1 MVRRLVLLLV
11 GASLLNVG
19 CGGPTRQVKRLDTS
33 TVTDLSGQWNDTDAR
48 LTSEALIKECFEGGW
63 LGDFREAHSRKPAV
77 RVRGVVNKTDEHIDA
92 GVFIKSIERAMV
104 NSGKVRVLAQE
115 GAELESM
122 EGEQARATS
131 GRQGDHSPVAVGNEA
146 GADYVV
152 AVRLASVLDQIE
164 GVKAKLYQINF
175 ELIDSTSGEKAWI
188 GQHQIKKVVTQD
200 KSSW

>member
-1 MVRRLVLLLV
+1 MIRRLLLLV
-11 GASLLNVG
+11 MGAGMLNVG
-19 CGGPTRQVKRLDTS
+19 CGGPTRQVHRLDTA

-48 LTSEALIKECFEGGW
+48 LTSEALIKECFAGGW
-63 LGDFREAHSRKPAV
+63 LGEFRQSKGRKPAV
-77 RVRGVVNKTDEHIDA
+77 RVRGIANKTDEHIDA
-92 GVFIKSIERAMV
+92 EVFIKNIERAMV
-104 NSGKVRVLAQE
+104 NSAQVRVLAQE
-115 GAELESM
+115 GAEMESM

-164 GVKAKLYQINF
+164 GVKAKLYQVNF

-200 KSSW
+200 KASW